1 LCNPKALDVR
11 HTFKNQEKIDIKLQ
25 RVHLSDEVAKQMLL
39 AYSPID
45 HNDLAFPGSQ
55 SLPGA
60 SH

>member
-1 LCNPKALDVR
+1 LDVR

-39 AYSPID
+39 AYSPLD